1 MGPKISIFKFTFLAS
16 KILIEQQQ
24 NIETPFHIYRS
35 GAGSGKTFTLAKSY
49 LKLAL
54 SRPGA
59 FRNILGVTFTNK
71 ATEEMKS
78 RIVSF
83 LKVLAKGED
92 HPMRPELCETLE
104 ITDQILSERAAD
116 ALSDILHQ
124 YGRFSIV
131 TIDSFFHAVIRSFAR
146 EMGLQGTFT
155 IDLDL
160 DKVLQ
165 LVIDQLLLE
174 IGEDKQK
181 QLRKWL
187 TEFAEQKVEDGL
199 SWDFR
204 RDISSLSRE
213 ILKDEFKLYSK
224 EILALSNEKG
234 YFEKIRKQLNNV
246 KYPFENQVK
255 KMCREALRFIESN
268 GLTIDHFSRK
278 ASGPAGLF
286 LKLDNLDFDISDTRR
301 AAMEDLSKWL
311 KKADQKDEH
320 LVGLTQQVMSYYAD
334 IINYIDREFVKYKSA
349 LEVQRYLYTFGI
361 LAEINKYLEKYRAE
375 NDVMLIADLPD
386 FLHQIISDSDTPYIY
401 EKVGSLYN
409 HYLIDEFQDTSSFQW
424 DNFMP
429 LVKNTTDE
437 GNFSMVV
444 GDVKQSIYRFRGGD
458 WELLQHRIKDDIG
471 DYHVKVHN
479 LGVNWRSDPLIVR
492 FNNTFFEEMMS
503 MSHGHFDELITE
515 IPDETIRTQ
524 VQSKIAAVFGTFSD
538 VSQEVPEHKLEESG
552 MVRFDFIE
560 EDRESEDSWSDES
573 IRKTIHQVEE
583 LQRKGYQLR
592 DIAVLTR
599 YANEGKRIADA
610 FIEYRNSDQADPS
623 LKYEVV
629 SSEALYLTSSHLV
642 RFIVSLIKWLN
653 DEKNTIVLSEWL
665 YEYNRYILKNDLS
678 ESEIFSRFEHW
689 EEICPKQF
697 VDQREY
703 LKTLPL
709 YELVESIVRI
719 FDLHKIP
726 EEFTYLQGFQDAIL
740 DYAKNER
747 GDIPSFLSWW
757 EEVRKER
764 SIKISDDNNA
774 VKILTI
780 HKSKGLEFPVVILP
794 FMSWTFD
801 HDATKDTILWCAG
814 HIGVEPFDQLPVVP
828 LKYNK
833 GLAQTY
839 WAERYYEEKLKAYLD
854 NLNLLYVAF
863 TRSVEV
869 LIGHAKMPAKAN
881 LSYAYDLV
889 LSYVQEH
896 EGWNDDVKSFQLGDL
911 HQPKIQKKETNEY
924 GLKAYLSSPW
934 RGKVS
939 IQIKGSAE
947 LNDSLLNDATRRGT
961 MLHDILSNIKYRKD
975 LDQFSNLEHIV
986 ELTKIIE
993 HPQVSDWFDESWEV
1007 HTEVPILLPGGDF
1020 KRIDRLNEKDGET
1033 VVIDFKT
1040 GTPRKQD
1047 HKQVKTYMDILAQ
1060 MGYKNVSGQLIYL
1073 YDLSVEEVQ

>member
-1 MGPKISIFKFTFLAS
+1 
-16 KILIEQQQ
+16 
-24 NIETPFHIYRS
+24 
-35 GAGSGKTFTLAKSY
+35 
-49 LKLAL
+49 
-54 SRPGA
+54 
-59 FRNILGVTFTNK
+59 
-71 ATEEMKS
+71 MKS

-92 HPMRPELCETLE
+92 HPMREELCNTLE
-104 ITDQILSERAAD
+104 ITNQILSQRAAD

-213 ILKDEFKLYSK
+213 ILKDEFKQYSK
-224 EILALSNEKG
+224 EILALSNDKG

-246 KYPFENQVK
+246 RYPFENQVK
-255 KMCREALRFIESN
+255 KMCQEALKFLEDN
-268 GLTIDHFSRK
+268 GLAVESFSGKSRSV
-278 ASGPAGLF
+278 ASMFSKFEGLNF
-286 LKLDNLDFDISDTRR
+286 EITEGRR
-301 AAMEDLSKWL
+301 AATEDITKWL
-311 KKADQKDEH
+311 TKTDQKDSEKV
-320 LVGLTQQVMSYYAD
+320 LITEKVMELYAG
-334 IINYIDREFVKYKSA
+334 IVNYVDREFVKYKSVI
-349 LEVQRYLYTFGI
+349 EVQRYLYTFGI
-361 LAEINKYLEKYRAE
+361 LAEINKYLEKYRDE

-401 EKVGSLYN
+401 EKVGSIYN
-409 HYLIDEFQDTSSFQW
+409 HYLIDEFQDTSAFQW

-437 GNFSMVV
+437 GYFSMVV

-471 DYHVKVHN
+471 AYHVKAHN
-479 LGVNWRSDPLIVR
+479 LGTNWRSDPLIVG
-492 FNNTFFEEMMS
+492 FNNRFFEEMMS
-503 MSHGHFDELITE
+503 MSQGHFEELITE
-515 IPDETIRTQ
+515 IPDETIRGQ
-524 VQSKIAAVFGTFSD
+524 VQSKIADVFGTFSD
-538 VSQEVPEHKLEESG
+538 VAQDVPDHKQEEKG

-560 EDRESEDSWSDES
+560 EDRDSEESWGDES
-573 IRKTIHQVEE
+573 IRKTINQVEE
-583 LQRKGYQLR
+583 LQRKGYELR

-599 YANEGKRIADA
+599 YANEGKRVADA

-642 RFIVSLIKWLN
+642 RFVVSLIKWLN

-678 ESEIFSRFEHW
+678 ESDIFSRFEHW

-697 VDQREY
+697 VAQRGY

-719 FDLHKIP
+719 FELNKIP
-726 EEFTYLQGFQDAIL
+726 EEFTYLQGFQDAVL

-764 SIKISDDNNA
+764 AIKISDDNNA

-801 HDATKDTILWCAG
+801 HDATKDTILWCSG
-814 HIGVEPFDQLPVVP
+814 SVGVEPFNQLPVVP

-869 LIGHAKMPAKAN
+869 LIGHAKMPAKTN

-889 LSYVQEH
+889 LSHVQQH
-896 EGWNDDVKSFQLGDL
+896 ESWNDEAKSFQLGNL
-911 HQPKIQKKETNEY
+911 SQPTIDKKETNEY
-924 GLKAYLSSPW
+924 GLRAYLSSPW

-939 IQIKGSAE
+939 IQVKGSAE
-947 LNDSLLNDATRRGT
+947 LNDSVLNDATRRGT
-961 MLHDILSNIKYRKD
+961 KLHDILSNIKYRKD

-993 HPQVSDWFDESWEV
+993 HPGVSDWFDESWEV

-1020 KRIDRLNEKDGET
+1020 KRIDRLNEKNGET

-1040 GTPRKQD
+1040 GTPRKKD
-1047 HKQVKTYMDILAQ
+1047 HQQVKEYMSILGQ
-1060 MGYKNVSGQLIYL
+1060 MGYKNVTGQLIYL
-1073 YDLSVEEVQ
+1073 YDLSVEEVTNE